1 MTQARALVEVADGVH
16 VAVSSVYA
24 TTTTV
29 VERDGRCLVVDPAV
43 TAREVVALDAALRAR
58 GWRPVVVWS
67 THPHWDHLLDAP
79 GLRDVARWAAA
90 APADGWRD
98 AATRQRD
105 ADPELAAH
113 LAAHPQDAPAAITT
127 RAPAPFP
134 RADEDADGWHRLDW
148 DGPHVRVLTHDAH
161 SAGHTALAVVDAGV
175 LVAGDMLSDVEV
187 PLVDTDR
194 AASVEHHLAVLDRF
208 EAGVRRYGAHRV
220 VPGHGSVGGAGSAL
234 ARVAADRAYLTGP
247 DGPRDDDPRLGP
259 GTPAWL
265 RAAHREQRAA
275 LVTSRTTDG

>member
-43 TAREVVALDAALRAR
+43 TAREVVAL
-58 GWRPVVVWS
+58 
-67 THPHWDHLLDAP
+67 
-79 GLRDVARWAAA
+79 
-90 APADGWRD
+90 D

-194 AASVEHHLAVLDRF
+194 AAPVEHHLAVLDRV

-220 VPGHGSVGGAGSAL
+220 VPGHGGVGGAGSTL